1 MVDGSAHRLD
11 AFAFNQDFAGL
22 DKIAGR
28 NIEQARGVE
37 HDRGGRLLGRSFACR
52 EQETG
57 SESAGN
63 ETGAANDLQ
72 HEYDYALPQQDCR
85 WLDLIA
91 RRLWLPRGGRMP
103 VGGLSCKLGCMSLM
117 RIVGVIPARLA
128 STRLSRKVLRTLAGR
143 PMVEWVWRAARA
155 SGLMDPVVVA
165 TDAEE
170 VAQVCRER
178 AIPVAMT
185 SVDCASGSDRVRE
198 VARHIDADIYVN
210 IQGDEPT
217 LTADFFPPLLK
228 LFERPEVEV
237 ATLAVPCPAEE
248 IDNPNAVKVVTALD
262 GRALYFSRAT
272 IPFDRD
278 RQGFVGYRKHLG
290 IYAYRKAALERFA
303 ALLPGHLER
312 VERLEQLRLL
322 ENGIAIYVAEAPRDT
337 IGVDTEEDLARAE
350 RLLLDSGF

>member
-1 MVDGSAHRLD
+1 
-11 AFAFNQDFAGL
+11 
-22 DKIAGR
+22 
-28 NIEQARGVE
+28 
-37 HDRGGRLLGRSFACR
+37 
-52 EQETG
+52 
-57 SESAGN
+57 
-63 ETGAANDLQ
+63 
-72 HEYDYALPQQDCR
+72 
-85 WLDLIA
+85 
-91 RRLWLPRGGRMP
+91 MP
-103 VGGLSCKLGCMSLM
+103 VGGLSCKLGCMSAM
-117 RIVGVIPARLA
+117 RIVGVIPARLG
-128 STRLSRKVLRTLAGR
+128 STRLNRKVLRILAGR
-143 PMVEWVWRAARA
+143 PMVEWVWRAAEA

-170 VAQVCRER
+170 VAEVCRER
-178 AIPVAMT
+178 SIPVAMT
-185 SVDCASGSDRVRE
+185 PVDCASGSDRVRE
-198 VARHIDADIYVN
+198 VARQIDADIYVN

-278 RQGFVGYRKHLG
+278 REGFVGYRKHLG

-303 ALLPGHLER
+303 ALPPGRLER
-312 VERLEQLRLL
+312 LERLEQLRLL

-350 RLLLDSGF
+350 RPLLDSGF